1 MALYIYSWVK
11 LIAIENSSVT
21 CIACSTTDDWLHL
34 PVSSTEA
41 ISLTEACLFATK
53 EIIEKN
59 KIITLL

>member
-21 CIACSTTDDWLHL
+21 RIACSTTDDWLHL

-41 ISLTEACLFATK
+41 ISLTEACLFAIQK
-53 EIIEKN
+53 K
-59 KIITLL
+59 